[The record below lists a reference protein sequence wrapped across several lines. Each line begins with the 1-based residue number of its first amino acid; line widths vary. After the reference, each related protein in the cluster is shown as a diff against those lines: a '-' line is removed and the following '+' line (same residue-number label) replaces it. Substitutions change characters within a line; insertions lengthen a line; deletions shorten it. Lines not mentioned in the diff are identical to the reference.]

1 MPDYRS
7 PEATEYRRLYKTKA
21 WQQLRKACLIRDN
34 FTCRF
39 CKKTDW
45 NTSRLVADHIKP
57 HRGDEALF
65 FDIDNLMTLCAE
77 PCHNRHKQEQERSG
91 VIRGSIDGRPRDPN
105 HPWNR
110 APGAG

>member
-39 CKKTDW
+39 CGKTEW

-65 FDIDNLMTLCAE
+65 FDLDNTQCLCE
-77 PCHNRHKQEQERSG
+77 DCHRDAKQSEEL
-91 VIRGSIDGRPRDPN
+91 RGYSMQVGEDGWPVDSA
-105 HPWNR
+105 HPANR
-110 APGAG
+110 A